1 MPPCA
6 EIHDAMQCV
15 TDVAFLSS
23 EQQIQHNDLSK
34 ARQMRDHKDAD
45 LILKY
50 LLDRSPFSGDASL
63 RSIYTGRVAEATV
76 DVHQAETIGKQI
88 LSSMVGKTALDIS
101 FRKKAQAVTMAVK
114 GTLSKPKEEVIHV
127 DPMLLFQRL
136 VKIAANTPDCLED
149 AFAFEMSNIP
159 TSLFDSDGLPRQPK
173 KASLASY
180 IWTATQQ
187 ASAELPENKVH
198 VIDGGYLL
206 HLLSWARGCTYN
218 AIAQSYIDSVKRMF
232 GKGIVV
238 FDGYSSNPSTKD
250 IAHLR
255 QKQRTKVASDFVFD
269 GETLLS
275 VPKENFLANEN
286 NKGRFIS
293 LLSSHLLNN
302 GFDTIHASADA
313 DCRIVHT
320 TLETAKQHN
329 VVLIGE
335 DTDLLILILH
345 HCTPDHHPV
354 FFTSTR
360 SSSAKV
366 WDIQAVQSVLG
377 EDVCKHILFAHA
389 IGGCDT
395 VSGLL
400 SIGKS
405 IPFKKYDDFAMWRF
419 CSMMIL
425 SCDDFAVS
433 QYDDF
438 VQYNDFSLWS
448 FSILR
453 VLINMMLDDEKSLVL
468 LFGWKV
474 TYWTEVQLP

>member
-1 MPPCA
+1 
-6 EIHDAMQCV
+6 
-15 TDVAFLSS
+15 
-23 EQQIQHNDLSK
+23 
-34 ARQMRDHKDAD
+34 
-45 LILKY
+45 
-50 LLDRSPFSGDASL
+50 
-63 RSIYTGRVAEATV
+63 
-76 DVHQAETIGKQI
+76 
-88 LSSMVGKTALDIS
+88 
-101 FRKKAQAVTMAVK
+101 
-114 GTLSKPKEEVIHV
+114 
-127 DPMLLFQRL
+127 MLLFQRL

-187 ASAELPENKVH
+187 ASAKLPENKVH

-218 AIAQSYIDSVKRMF
+218 AIAQSYIDFVKRMF

-255 QKQRTKVASDFVFD
+255 RKQRTKVASDFVFD

-313 DCRIVHT
+313 DCHIVHT

-335 DTDLLILILH
+335 DTDLLILLLH

-395 VSGLL
+395 VSEDTKG
-400 SIGKS
+400 
-405 IPFKKYDDFAMWRF
+405 
-419 CSMMIL
+419 
-425 SCDDFAVS
+425 
-433 QYDDF
+433 QYCAELTEDTKG
-438 VQYNDFSLWS
+438 QYCAEQ
-448 FSILR
+448 R
-453 VLINMMLDDEKSLVL
+453 TRKGQYCVEQRTQRGYTVLN
-468 LFGWKV
+468 
-474 TYWTEVQLP
+474 

>member
-1 MPPCA
+1 
-6 EIHDAMQCV
+6 
-15 TDVAFLSS
+15 
-23 EQQIQHNDLSK
+23 
-34 ARQMRDHKDAD
+34 
-45 LILKY
+45 
-50 LLDRSPFSGDASL
+50 
-63 RSIYTGRVAEATV
+63 
-76 DVHQAETIGKQI
+76 
-88 LSSMVGKTALDIS
+88 
-101 FRKKAQAVTMAVK
+101 
-114 GTLSKPKEEVIHV
+114 
-127 DPMLLFQRL
+127 MLLFQRL

-187 ASAELPENKVH
+187 ASAELPDNKVH

-218 AIAQSYIDSVKRMF
+218 AIAQSYIDFVKRMF

-255 QKQRTKVASDFVFD
+255 RKQRTKVASDFVFD

-335 DTDLLILILH
+335 DTYLLILLLH

-354 FFTSTR
+354 FFTSTK
-360 SSSAKV
+360 SSSVKV

-395 VSGLL
+395 VSARPSPPTISCTSDFIPENTTLTCTCNANNIGQPEGRLRWYTGTGSDFSTEVVSANYDVTTL
-400 SIGKS
+400 EMTQAMTRGDDGSKFRCVNNWTEKVNAARDYTARVAWGPDTVSIEGNTTFYTDTTESKVMTLTCRANEVNPPS
-405 IPFKKYDDFAMWRF
+405 ALTYSWNV
-419 CSMMIL
+419 L
-425 SCDDFAVS
+425 CDDKQQSTCTFRPRPGPNG
-433 QYDDF
+433 DDNT
-438 VQYNDFSLWS
+438 V
-448 FSILR
+448 
-453 VLINMMLDDEKSLVL
+453 INCTVTNSKNKNKQGQKSVTLDIKY
-468 LFGWKV
+468 
-474 TYWTEVQLP
+474 TYLP